1 MKETYKSQLAK
12 IRRNLILDAAIEV
25 IAENGFQRTT
35 IKQIAQQAGVADG
48 TIYNYFKNK
57 DAILMG
63 IIERLSEAE
72 IRDMHVADAQQLS
85 IEELIINFVPQRMK
99 EADDAYPL
107 FKAIFPEMLTNEA
120 LVRQIYDEVYM
131 PVFPIMEH
139 YFQTLIEQGVVT
151 GQSEIDGEQTQM
163 DPAVMYW
170 TRCHA
175 DSPSSIT
182 RRSNALRSAPLR
194 LR

>member
-1 MKETYKSQLAK
+1 
-12 IRRNLILDAAIEV
+12 
-25 IAENGFQRTT
+25 
-35 IKQIAQQAGVADG
+35 GVADG

-85 IEELIINFVPQRMK
+85 IEELITNFVPQRMK

-139 YFQTLIEQGVVT
+139 YFQMLIEQGAVP
-151 GQSEIDGEQTQM
+151 GPSEGDGKQTQM
-163 DPAVMYW
+163 APAVMV
-170 TRCHA
+170 RMFA
-175 DSPSSIT
+175 SPLLGIFF
-182 RRSNALRSAPLR
+182 LR
-194 LR
+194 LMGDEHISDNWDLYTKAIVEFLLSVYQGRVKSEE